1 MISCYEGL
9 PGAGK
14 TYDAMRKLLDNLSQG
29 RRILTNISGPDQEEK
44 QEIIKHFLN
53 LDDSQLKENLVTL
66 QEHQVTEFWN
76 HIKPGDLIIIDEA
89 QNFFN
94 SRDWHKKENREF
106 GKWASEHR
114 HQGVDLILITQNVE
128 RIESSVR
135 SLIEFTY
142 RYKKLNMFGNLINK
156 KYIRFCYYGPTL
168 DQIGQKTCTY
178 DPKIF
183 KCYKSYFTNGTKEI
197 GIEKPANILKH
208 PIFYAIPLVLGL
220 FLYFLSQSSLLSGDL
235 FGTQAIADSI
245 EEKRQESF
253 VEVDQPDTSDQPDAS
268 DQPDTFDQPSDSFSS
283 DQSDSLSDYLVVG
296 IINSKRILKS
306 KIDGSVLVIE

>member
-53 LDDSQLKENLVTL
+53 LDDSRLEENLVTL

-94 SRDWHKKENREF
+94 SRDWQKKENREF

-253 VEVDQPDTSDQPDAS
+253 VEVDQPDTSDQPD
-268 DQPDTFDQPSDSFSS
+268 TFDQPADSFSS

>member
-14 TYDAMRKLLDNLSQG
+14 TYDAMRKLLDNLAQG

-53 LDDSQLKENLVTL
+53 LDDSQLKKNLVAL
-66 QEHQVTEFWN
+66 QDHQVTEFWD
-76 HIKPGDLIIIDEA
+76 HTEPGDLIIIDEA

-94 SRDWHKKENREF
+94 SRDWQTKTNRAF

-114 HQGVDLILITQNVE
+114 HIGVDLILITQNVE

-142 RYKKLNMFGNLINK
+142 RYKKLNMFGDLIKK
-156 KYIRFCYYGPTL
+156 KYVRFCYYGPTL

-183 KCYKSYFTNGTKEI
+183 KCYKSYFKEGTKEI
-197 GIEKPANILKH
+197 GIEKPANI
-208 PIFYAIPLVLGL
+208 
-220 FLYFLSQSSLLSGDL
+220 
-235 FGTQAIADSI
+235 
-245 EEKRQESF
+245 
-253 VEVDQPDTSDQPDAS
+253 
-268 DQPDTFDQPSDSFSS
+268 
-283 DQSDSLSDYLVVG
+283 
-296 IINSKRILKS
+296 
-306 KIDGSVLVIE
+306 

>member
-53 LDDSQLKENLVTL
+53 LDDSQLKENLVVL
-66 QEHQVTEFWN
+66 QDHQVTEFWDHTN
-76 HIKPGDLIIIDEA
+76 PGDLIIIDEA

-94 SRDWHKKENREF
+94 SRDWQSKANRAF

-114 HQGVDLILITQNVE
+114 HMGVDLILITQNVE

-142 RYKKLNMFGNLINK
+142 RYKKLNMFGNLVKK

-168 DQIGQKTCTY
+168 DQIGQKTCSY

-183 KCYKSYFTNGTKEI
+183 KCYKSFFKDGTKEI

-208 PIFYAIPLVLGL
+208 PIFYAIPFVLCL
-220 FLYFLSQSSLLSGDL
+220 FIYFLSQSSLLSGDL

-245 EEKRQESF
+245 EERKRESLA
-253 VEVDQPDTSDQPDAS
+253 EGRQPDDTPDQ
-268 DQPDTFDQPSDSFSS
+268 QPGSPHYDEPAQADP
-283 DQSDSLSDYLVVG
+283 LADYLLVG
-296 IINSKRILKS
+296 IINSKRIMKS
-306 KIDGSVLVIE
+306 KINGSLLVIK

>member
-53 LDDSQLKENLVTL
+53 LDDSQLKNNLVVL
-66 QEHQVTEFWN
+66 QDHQVIEFWDYTN
-76 HIKPGDLIIIDEA
+76 PGDLIIIDEV

-94 SRDWHKKENREF
+94 SRDFQSKANRAF

-114 HQGVDLILITQNVE
+114 HMGVDLILITQNVE

-142 RYKKLNMFGNLINK
+142 RYKKLNMFGNLVKK

-168 DQIGQKTCTY
+168 DQIGQKTCSY

-183 KCYKSYFTNGTKEI
+183 KCYKSFFKDGTKEI
-197 GIEKPANILKH
+197 GIESPVNILKH
-208 PIFYAIPLVLGL
+208 PIFYVIPCCLVV
-220 FLYFLSQSSLLSGDL
+220 FIYFLSQSSLLSGDL
-235 FGTQAIADSI
+235 FGTKASA
-245 EEKRQESF
+245 EVLERKKQESLTTQA
-253 VEVDQPDTSDQPDAS
+253 EGRQPGIPAHQPENFRHDEPVQA
-268 DQPDTFDQPSDSFSS
+268 DP
-283 DQSDSLSDYLVVG
+283 LADYLLVG

-306 KIDGSVLVIE
+306 KINGSILVIQ

>member
-53 LDDSQLKENLVTL
+53 LDDSQLKENLVSL
-66 QEHQVTEFWN
+66 QDHQVTEFWN
-76 HIKPGDLIIIDEA
+76 HINPGDLIIIDEA

-94 SRDWHKKENREF
+94 SRDWQKKENRAF

-142 RYKKLNMFGNLINK
+142 RYKKLNMFGNLVK
-156 KYIRFCYYGPTL
+156 KSISGFAITARPLTKSARKHVHM
-168 DQIGQKTCTY
+168 I
-178 DPKIF
+178 PKYSNAI
-183 KCYKSYFTNGTKEI
+183 KVILQTEPKKS
-197 GIEKPANILKH
+197 ALKNL
-208 PIFYAIPLVLGL
+208 PIF
-220 FLYFLSQSSLLSGDL
+220 
-235 FGTQAIADSI
+235 
-245 EEKRQESF
+245 
-253 VEVDQPDTSDQPDAS
+253 
-268 DQPDTFDQPSDSFSS
+268 
-283 DQSDSLSDYLVVG
+283 
-296 IINSKRILKS
+296 
-306 KIDGSVLVIE
+306 

>member
-53 LDDSQLKENLVTL
+53 FEDSQLKEKLVAL
-66 QEHQVTEFWN
+66 PDHQVTEFWN
-76 HIKPGDLIIIDEA
+76 HTNPGDLVIIDEA

-94 SRDWHKKENREF
+94 SRDWQTKANRAF

-114 HQGVDLILITQNVE
+114 HLGVDLILITQNVE

-142 RYKKLNMFGNLINK
+142 RYKKLNMFGNLVKK

-168 DQIGQKTCTY
+168 DQIGQKTCSY

-183 KCYKSYFTNGTKEI
+183 KCYKSYFKDGTKEI
-197 GIEKPANILKH
+197 GIESPVNILKH
-208 PIFYAIPLVLGL
+208 PIFYAIPVVLGL
-220 FLYFLSQSSLLSGDL
+220 FIYFLSQSSLLSGDL
-235 FGTQAIADSI
+235 FGTRAIADSI
-245 EEKRQESF
+245 EAKKQQSLADARQPEIN
-253 VEVDQPDTSDQPDAS
+253 DG
-268 DQPDTFDQPSDSFSS
+268 
-283 DQSDSLSDYLVVG
+283 QSPADPLSDYSIVG
-296 IINSKRILKS
+296 IINSKNILKS
-306 KIDGSVLVIE
+306 KINGSILVIQ